1 MIIRPSRG
9 LDDFVAVAAVY
20 AASYAHFCPAFY
32 PDDTLQNALPII
44 SEPQQKLLEDP
55 GFRVVEDDTGNIV
68 AAGGWTANI
77 PGTDEF
83 KSRCHVR
90 HLACH
95 PDFSGKGFG
104 RRLLTALMADA
115 ANQGYKEMDAY
126 ATLNSAAFYQKLG
139 FEKLQSKVVSLRP
152 ANVQFETV
160 WMRAQLD
167 KPSCST

>member
-1 MIIRPSRG
+1 MIIRPSRN

-20 AASYAHFCPAFY
+20 TASYAHFCPASY
-32 PDDTLQNALPII
+32 PDDILKKALPII
-44 SEPQQKLLEDP
+44 SLPQQKLLEDP
-55 GFRVVEDDTGNIV
+55 RFRVVEDDSGNIV

-95 PDFSGKGFG
+95 PDSSGKGYG
-104 RRLLTALMADA
+104 RRLLKALMADA

-126 ATLNSAAFYQKLG
+126 ATLNSVAFYQKLG
-139 FEKLQSKVVSLRP
+139 FEKLESKVVSLLP
-152 ANVQFETV
+152 ANVLFETV
-160 WMRAQLD
+160 WMRAPLD
-167 KPSCST
+167 